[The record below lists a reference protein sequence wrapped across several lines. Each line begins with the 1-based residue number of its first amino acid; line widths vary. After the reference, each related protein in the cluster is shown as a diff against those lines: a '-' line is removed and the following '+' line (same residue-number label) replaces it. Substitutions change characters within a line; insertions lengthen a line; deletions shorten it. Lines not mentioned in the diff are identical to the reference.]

1 MKRFPVLPPYE
12 RGIYIF
18 LSTFRF
24 LAFVLA
30 IALIF
35 VAPGVPVEV
44 QMYLMI
50 GALGIYTIFEDT
62 LPLSSFSKR
71 LYPRFPISKQGLR

>member
-24 LAFVLA
+24 LAFAVA

-35 VAPGVPVEV
+35 AVPGEPLADPWMFLVVGLV
-44 QMYLMI
+44 
-50 GALGIYTIFEDT
+50 GVYTIFNGC
-62 LPLSSFSKR
+62 SSTY
-71 LYPRFPISKQGLR
+71 L